1 MFAIARCALYNPQ
14 LCSYEH
20 LIQPNLNKLSLHEL
34 HMRKKL
40 IEVALPLDAINA
52 ACVREKNINQGHLS
66 GLHLW
71 WARQPLAAARAVIF
85 ASLVDDPDDPSA
97 PPEFVEACR
106 ALPIGENATRADTP
120 RMRLFDFIERLVTWE
135 ATTDERLLAQARRLI
150 RLCAQGDPPPV
161 YDPFAGGGTIP
172 LEAMRLGLPT
182 YAADLNPVAALI
194 NKAQIEIPQR
204 FAGLPPV
211 NPEARK
217 LRGMTRR
224 GYTGLADDVRYYARW
239 MRDRAQERIGQFYP
253 THNGETV
260 IAWLWART
268 VKSPNPAVNAPVPLA
283 RTFILS
289 KKKDRECWAR
299 PIVDGNRVRFEIVSG
314 TPPEG
319 EDGTVNRKGGRC
331 LISGAPIPLEYIRAE
346 GRAGRLGAML
356 MAIVTEGQG
365 GRNYCAAD
373 DGQEQLAQ
381 LALPAWYPTET
392 IDKIATVYSVQNYGM
407 DTYSKLFAPRQL
419 LALTTFSEL
428 LAAAR
433 AQICADAAAAGLP
446 EDEAPLREGGRGA
459 RAYAEALSIYL
470 AFVVD
475 KATAYWSTI
484 STWSTLGVIR
494 NTFTRQAISITWDYV
509 EANPFSES
517 SGNWLNLADLVSRA
531 IERLPLAAGGA
542 IAICEDASDACASF
556 PNPFSKIIVTG
567 PPYYDNIS
575 YAELSDFFYVWLR
588 RALREVYPDLLSP
601 ILTPKAPE
609 LIAHPRRH
617 GGRAAATRHYE
628 DGMKA
633 VFGRLYGCATPEYP
647 MTIFYAY
654 KQQELF
660 RDEDDADDLDDADAA
675 FEATAQLPQRA
686 STGWETMLRS
696 LIDSGFSVV
705 GTLPMRTERASRVSQ
720 HGNNALAASI
730 ALICRPRPADAP
742 AISRREFLKEL
753 RQELPEALRALQAA
767 NIAPVDLAQASIG
780 PGMAVYSRYSSVQQ
794 ADGTPIGIREALG
807 MINALLDEYL
817 DEQDS
822 ALDAETRFA
831 VEWFKQRG
839 FEAGDYGTA
848 EVLARAKNVAVA
860 RLEEIGLLQAKGGKA
875 RLRRWQEYDLNG
887 RAPAPEQRGC
897 IWTAAHHLA
906 ARLQER
912 GERGAAECLRALP
925 SETREEARLLAY
937 RLYNICEQKAWA
949 QLGQVYNEL
958 VVSWSGIIDALSD
971 LEQQDKQKR
980 LELDAS

>member
-1 MFAIARCALYNPQ
+1 
-14 LCSYEH
+14 
-20 LIQPNLNKLSLHEL
+20 
-34 HMRKKL
+34 MRKKL

-52 ACVREKNINQGHLS
+52 ACVREKSIRHGHPNT
-66 GLHLW
+66 LHLW
-71 WARQPLAAARAVIF
+71 WARRPLAAARAVIF

-106 ALPIGENATRADTP
+106 ALPIGENAARADTP

-172 LEAMRLGLPT
+172 LEAMRLGLQ
-182 YAADLNPVAALI
+182 ACAGDLNPVAALI

-217 LRGMTRR
+217 LRGMTWR

-268 VKSPNPAVNAPVPLA
+268 VKSPNPIVNAPVPLA

-314 TPPEG
+314 TPPKG

-373 DGQEQLAQ
+373 DGQEQLAHSAQ
-381 LALPAWYPTET
+381 PEWRPEEA
-392 IDKIATVYSVQNYGM
+392 IAEIAMGYRVQNYGM
-407 DTYSKLFAPRQL
+407 DTYGKLFAPRQL

-433 AQICADAAAAGLP
+433 AQIRADAAAAGLP
-446 EDEAPLREGGRGA
+446 EDDAPLREGGRGA
-459 RAYAEALSIYL
+459 RAYAEALSVYL
-470 AFVVD
+470 AFAVD
-475 KATAYWSTI
+475 KAADYWSTI
-484 STWSTLGVIR
+484 CTWHNNNQTIR
-494 NTFTRQAISITWDYV
+494 NTFTRQAIPITWDYA
-509 EANPFSES
+509 EANPFSGS
-517 SGNWLNLADLVSRA
+517 AGSWLNLADWVSRA
-531 IERLPLAAGGA
+531 VERLPAGTESSKA
-542 IAICEDASDACASF
+542 FQKDACSF
-556 PNPFSKIIVTG
+556 DLGSLSYSRVVVITAD

-588 RALREVYPDLLSP
+588 RALQDVYPELFEL

-609 LIAHPRRH
+609 LVAAAHRH
-617 GGRAAATRHYE
+617 GDKAAATRHYE

-633 VFGRLYGCATPEYP
+633 VFGRLHDLATPKYP
-647 MTIFYAY
+647 MTVFYAY
-654 KQQELF
+654 KQQELIAPEA
-660 RDEDDADDLDDADAA
+660 EDDADDLDDEDAA
-675 FEATAQLPQRA
+675 SEGMAEQPLRA
-686 STGWETMLRS
+686 STGWETMLKS
-696 LIDSGFSVV
+696 LVESGFSVV
-705 GTLPMRTERASRVSQ
+705 GTLPLKTEL
-720 HGNNALAASI
+720 GNRMVAKGTNALASSI
-730 ALICRPRPADAP
+730 VLVCRPRPADAP

-753 RQELPEALRALQAA
+753 RQELPEALRALQSA

-780 PGMAVYSRYSSVQQ
+780 PGMAVYSRYSGVRQ

-817 DEQDS
+817 AEQDG

-887 RAPAPEQRGC
+887 RAPAPDQRKC